1 VTRLLVDE
9 PESLTGAGLQG
20 YASVDAET
28 ADYLPTIEDWPVRRQ
43 AVELVRESSERVVSA
58 QLR

>member
-1 VTRLLVDE
+1 MTRLLVDE

-28 ADYLPTIEDWPVRRQ
+28 ADYLPTIED
-43 AVELVRESSERVVSA
+43 
-58 QLR
+58 